1 MKMIVTI
8 DTNVIYQGLYSS
20 RGASHQLLNM
30 IKNDHIQLAI
40 SVPVFIEYSDVLQ
53 RDTTLEK
60 TGLIISDI
68 NAVLDFLA
76 YKGIQQKIFFLF
88 RPNLLDE
95 TDNKF
100 VELALASQSKY
111 LITSNVKHF
120 IHNSD
125 LKVFGVKIITPGD
138 FLRLWRADNG

>member
-1 MKMIVTI
+1 MLVTI

-30 IKNDHIQLAI
+30 IKNNHIQLAL
-40 SVPVFIEYSDVLQ
+40 SVPVFIEYCDVLQ
-53 RDTTLEK
+53 RDTNLKK
-60 TGLIISDI
+60 TGLKLNDM

-76 YKGIQQKIFFLF
+76 YKGLQQKIFFLF

-120 IHNSD
+120 IHNND
-125 LKVFGVKIITPGD
+125 LKVYGIIIITPGD
-138 FLRLWRADNG
+138 FLRLWRAENG